1 MNDARTQLDRLFAVD
16 AAASVVFG
24 VLSLLSP
31 HGVLTSVSGGM
42 YSHGVHE
49 TLRYVWKTWYEC
61 GFLHHKQ
68 RLTWWWFFFQ
78 FVWVSKTGV
87 RMDRVACPIS
97 RWWSLSSIRLRS
109 AVFLLHGAS
118 LGRRASTIY
127 RSTHVVELGGHSTVT
142 TIIHGLW
149 ILSISKRR
157 KFNKNLWTA
166 HFCEFAVKE

>member
-68 RLTWWWFFFQ
+68 RLT
-78 FVWVSKTGV
+78 
-87 RMDRVACPIS
+87 
-97 RWWSLSSIRLRS
+97 
-109 AVFLLHGAS
+109 
-118 LGRRASTIY
+118 
-127 RSTHVVELGGHSTVT
+127 
-142 TIIHGLW
+142 
-149 ILSISKRR
+149 
-157 KFNKNLWTA
+157 
-166 HFCEFAVKE
+166 